1 MTGTGLEASPSGT
14 PQLSSQPSQHQLPG
28 APGLVGM
35 ASPALQ
41 QHLQPAAPQY
51 GLPPRPISG
60 LPGPSQLANHGYNL
74 LSSPAQAQVRYRCK
88 CISVI
93 VDLLHISLF
102 TPSILMF

>member
-35 ASPALQ
+35 ASPGLQ

-51 GLPPRPISG
+51 GLAPRPIPG

-74 LSSPAQAQVRYRCK
+74 LSSPAQAQVRIR
-88 CISVI
+88 ITI
-93 VDLLHISLF
+93 
-102 TPSILMF
+102 TPIIDK